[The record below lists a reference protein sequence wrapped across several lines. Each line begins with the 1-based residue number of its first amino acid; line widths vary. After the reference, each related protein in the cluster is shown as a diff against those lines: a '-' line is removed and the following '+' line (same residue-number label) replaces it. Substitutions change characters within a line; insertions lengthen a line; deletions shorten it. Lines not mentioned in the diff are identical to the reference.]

1 MFVNGE
7 TLPIAD
13 GPNTITIRTKM
24 DFGVYSAFM
33 DDLLA
38 ISGPKLDITKHIGAL
53 NVALM
58 VHNIVGWEGPGFLG
72 PDGKTTLPV
81 TPENIRHLD
90 PDDPLVERV
99 LAEVQERNPL
109 FRPSAPPKV
118 DTSVGAP
125 S

>member
-7 TLPIAD
+7 TLVLAE
-13 GPNTITIRTKM
+13 GPDAITIRARM

-38 ISGPKLDITKHIGAL
+38 ISGPKLDITKHVGAL

-58 VHNIVGWEGPGFLG
+58 THNIVGWEGPGFLG
-72 PDGKTTLPV
+72 PDGKPLPV

-90 PDDPLVERV
+90 PDNPLVERV

-109 FRPSAPPKV
+109 FRPSATPKV
-118 DTSVGAP
+118 ATNAGG
-125 S
+125 